1 MTDDVDVDAA
11 ASAGTDT
18 GADAD
23 ALYQLLA
30 GNTAHVESLPESYF
44 DGVLDEQHPAVA
56 SVCCSDSRVPQ
67 EGMWNVDR
75 PGWLFTP
82 STIGNQAWD
91 RVDGERVVDGSVLYP
106 LAYTGTD
113 VVAVVGHTGCGAVAA
128 ALAAARGGTDHP
140 PGVAK
145 RVDLLVPVVEE
156 GLAGADPDHPAGLV
170 NQLVEH
176 NVDRQV
182 AFLRERA
189 EVPDGVTAYG
199 FVYDFQGA
207 YGDTPGRAYL
217 VNAAGETDPAALRD
231 RVPEAFTDHVR
242 RLA

>member
-1 MTDDVDVDAA
+1 MTDA
-11 ASAGTDT
+11 T
-18 GADAD
+18 
-23 ALYQLLA
+23 LERLLA
-30 GNTAHVESLPESYF
+30 GNTRHADSLPEGYF
-44 DGVLDEQHPAVA
+44 DAVAGGQHPAAV

-67 EGMWNVDR
+67 EGMWDVDR

-91 RVDGERVVDGSVLYP
+91 VYEGERVVDGSVLYP
-106 LAYTGTD
+106 LVYTGTD

-128 ALAAARGGTDHP
+128 ALAAARGDGDYP

-145 RVDLLVPVVEE
+145 WVELLVPVVEE
-156 GLAGADPDHPAGLV
+156 GLERADPEDPAGLV

-182 AFLRERA
+182 AFLLERP
-189 EVPDGVTAYG
+189 EVPDDVAVYG
-199 FVYDFQGA
+199 FVYDFQGV

-217 VNAAGETDPAALRD
+217 VNAGGETDPAALSD
-231 RVPEAFTDHVR
+231 RVPGEFAGHVR
-242 RLA
+242 RLL